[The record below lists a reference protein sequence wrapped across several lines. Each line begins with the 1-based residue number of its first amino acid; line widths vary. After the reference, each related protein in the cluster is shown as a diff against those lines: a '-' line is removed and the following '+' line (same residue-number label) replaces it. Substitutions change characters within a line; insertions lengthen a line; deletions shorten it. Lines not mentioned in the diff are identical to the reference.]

1 MLLEY
6 SKVKE
11 LMKAIKKK
19 PFLSEIDVRVIHR
32 VQDAYWDKIVMSFDE
47 FAIYCLVYSC
57 PLFPDVIRQVDDWIL
72 EIKWELRIIDSGL
85 VAYSTTPS
93 IELFNWRT
101 NNLADILGEVELITS
116 SLGIVELEREEVEEL
131 VSTPT
136 IRDLTLNAFNKY
148 LWGMSIFGELE
159 FGSEGIFELVM
170 GSLTLRISEHRKL
183 YIKSRGEAFFL
194 KDISKEA
201 TNVKNNL

>member
-6 SKVKE
+6 SKVRE

-57 PLFPDVIRQVDDWIL
+57 PLFPDVIRHVDDWIL

-101 NNLADILGEVELITS
+101 GTLVDALGEVELITS

-170 GSLTLRISEHRKL
+170 GSLTLRISEYRKL

-201 TNVKNNL
+201 INVKNNL

>member
-6 SKVKE
+6 SKVRE

-101 NNLADILGEVELITS
+101 STLADALGEVELITS
-116 SLGIVELEREEVEEL
+116 SLSIVELEREEVEEL

-159 FGSEGIFELVM
+159 LGSEGIFELVM
-170 GSLTLRISEHRKL
+170 GSLTLRTSEHRKFYL
-183 YIKSRGEAFFL
+183 KSRGEAFFL
-194 KDISKEA
+194 KDILKEA

>member
-6 SKVKE
+6 SKARE

-47 FAIYCLVYSC
+47 FVIYCLVYSC

-85 VAYSTTPS
+85 VAYSTTSS

-101 NNLADILGEVELITS
+101 STLADALGEVELITS

-136 IRDLTLNAFNKY
+136 MRDLTLNAFNKY

-170 GSLTLRISEHRKL
+170 GSLTLRISEYRKL

-194 KDISKEA
+194 KDILKEA